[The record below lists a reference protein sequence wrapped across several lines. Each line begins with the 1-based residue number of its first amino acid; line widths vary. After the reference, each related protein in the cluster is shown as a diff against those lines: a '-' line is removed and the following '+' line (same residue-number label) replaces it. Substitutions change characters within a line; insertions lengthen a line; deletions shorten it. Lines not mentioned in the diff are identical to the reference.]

1 MAAIEPTVNFFLVE
15 TDLDVASSEYNVY
28 VDGDTGTVVT
38 TDPPLS
44 LGGNLPSTFDNTV
57 KQTGWSLD
65 GGESL
70 GYMAQAGADVTDLD
84 ITSTAVRYLSFYV
97 GIVSSQSVTLTNINF
112 DFSNV
117 GQTLDFGNAEPVGSP
132 YTFSPGQGGD
142 TFDLGT
148 TPDLS
153 TSSPIMIVEIDL
165 GASYVLNGN
174 IKISSG
180 GDEGTARLQLI
191 QMSNTS
197 QPANCLVGSTLVRVG
212 IEGPL
217 RPLKDLTT
225 FKAVTRGPEGE
236 PKEVDARVIRS
247 KREGIMETVSYEG
260 LEMSKAHL
268 LMVDESKEMGRSSLT
283 CRKCKSSE
291 LYGQKRCSRCGG
303 LGFVK
308 GHKALV
314 AGDALESGSAA
325 PSKSYGRWYHVLLE
339 DGEVHE
345 PFELGVEGVLS
356 EPLRHV
362 LGTAKGDKLWEEN
375 L

>member
-1 MAAIEPTVNFFLVE
+1 MASIEPTVNFFLSGS
-15 TDLDVASSEYNVY
+15 DLDVASSEYNVY
-28 VDGDTGTVVT
+28 VDGETGTVVT

-44 LGGNLPSTFDNTV
+44 LGGDLPSTFDNAI
-57 KQTGWSLD
+57 KQTGWSLN

-70 GYMAQAGADVTDLD
+70 GYMAQAGEDVTDLS
-84 ITSTAVRYLSFYV
+84 ISSTAVRYLSFYV
-97 GIVSSQSVTLTNINF
+97 GIVAGAVTLTNIAF

-117 GQTLDFGNAEPVGSP
+117 GQNIDFGNAEPAGLP
-132 YTFSPGQGGD
+132 YLFSPGLGGD
-142 TFDLGT
+142 SFTLNTD
-148 TPDLS
+148 PSLS

-165 GASYVLNGN
+165 GASYVLNGD

-180 GDEGTARLQLI
+180 GDTGTARLQLI

-212 IEGPL
+212 MEGPL

-236 PKEVDARVIRS
+236 SKEVDARVIRS

-268 LMVDESKEMGRSSLT
+268 LMVDETKEMDRSALT

-314 AGDALESGSAA
+314 AGDALESGSAV